1 MNKPAN
7 ERVYQY
13 VRDKIVTGKV
23 AGGTFIE
30 EQDISE
36 QTGVSRTPVREAF
49 LRLEA
54 EHFLELIPRRGA
66 LVRQITADEL
76 KNVYEAR
83 QLIEVHAALRICE
96 DPSINVPDDMD
107 ELLFTMDQAA
117 ENDDYIQYIMTDL
130 EFHRRIVATTHNN
143 VLLEMYDSLQGR
155 KLRVTNAALNVYR
168 KRSTMVKVEHLALL
182 DALKK
187 RNAELAEK
195 TLKNHL
201 RPLFEIISTATIF

>member
-66 LVRQITADEL
+66 LVRQITADE
-76 KNVYEAR
+76 AR

-107 ELLFTMDQAA
+107 ELLATMDQAA

-155 KLRVTNAALNVYR
+155 KLRVTNAAFNVYR
-168 KRSTMVKVEHLALL
+168 KRSKMVKIEHLALL
-182 DALKK
+182 DALTK